1 MTKQEIFDKAYL
13 GVLRQGGLATAPSGG
28 CFYSLDGKF
37 CAAGQLMTPE
47 QGDQLV
53 GLGLNSAPF
62 DRANRALHLLP
73 TELVPFVEQLQVA
86 HDTVLTLDSFAK
98 KMKIIALENDLTVP
112 EFTK

>member
-1 MTKQEIFDKAYL
+1 MTKQEIFDKAYI
-13 GVLRQGGLATAPSGG
+13 GVLRQGALATAPTGG

-47 QGDQLV
+47 QRDQLV

-62 DRANRALHLLP
+62 DRANQELHLLP
-73 TELVPFVEQLQVA
+73 TELVPFVKQLQGA
-86 HDTVLTLDSFAK
+86 HDEAESLDYFAEE
-98 KMKIIALENDLTVP
+98 MKFLALEYGLKVP

>member
-37 CAAGQLMTPE
+37 CAVGQLMTPE
-47 QGDQLV
+47 QRDQLV
-53 GLGLNSAPF
+53 GLGLNFATF
-62 DRANRALHLLP
+62 DRVNRKLNLLP
-73 TELVPFVEQLQVA
+73 SELVPFVLRLQGA
-86 HDTVLTLDSFAK
+86 HDNAVSLDAFAEN
-98 KMKIIALENDLTVP
+98 MKIIALEHDLKVP